1 MRVCRLQRRPAGSPP
16 RPQPGSRTVRVP
28 LPWMRRAGLPMK
40 HKTLHRLQ
48 VNLKKRQLPRAP
60 KTQRPQPRRR
70 QKRLN
75 RHPRPHAWLVRQ
87 QWPPPRA
94 SLREQRRKLPGKP
107 PRKTPM
113 SKPSALHVPPAP
125 ARKKPR
131 RRRLKLRPLL
141 VRLHLRRRRLRL
153 DNLPRKP
160 PEVQPQRRLNNR
172 HCAILK
178 DACRVARFHRR
189 NSTRR

>member
-1 MRVCRLQRRPAGSPP
+1 MSSAEEAGRVAAEAATRFQNSQGA
-16 RPQPGSRTVRVP
+16 VA
-28 LPWMRRAGLPMK
+28 MDEARRAADEA
-40 HKTLHRLQ
+40 Q
-48 VNLKKRQLPRAP
+48 NLAQI
-60 KTQRPQPRRR
+60 
-70 QKRLN
+70 
-75 RHPRPHAWLVRQ
+75 
-87 QWPPPRA
+87 A
-94 SLREQRRKLPGKP
+94 SELEKAAIAEGTEDAKAAAEEAAKAAEQASEAARVAGEAAMAATEGIVARTAQEAPGKP

-141 VRLHLRRRRLRL
+141 VRLHLRRRRLQL